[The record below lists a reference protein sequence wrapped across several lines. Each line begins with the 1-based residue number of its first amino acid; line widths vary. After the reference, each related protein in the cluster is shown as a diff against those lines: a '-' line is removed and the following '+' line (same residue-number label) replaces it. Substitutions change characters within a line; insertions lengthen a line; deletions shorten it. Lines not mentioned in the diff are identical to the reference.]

1 MLSQNGS
8 VLTGVSHIIKLEE
21 ILELQAMIIHAQHFN
36 LVDFAHS
43 LIYILLKSYS
53 FQSRMRMVSMYTK
66 VRKKLLVKDIWH
78 FTLRCSMKAKKD
90 K

>member
-1 MLSQNGS
+1 MLNQNGS

-21 ILELQAMIIHAQHFN
+21 ISELQAMIIHVQHFN

-43 LIYILLKSYS
+43 LIYILLKNYS
-53 FQSRMRMVSMYTK
+53 FQSRMRMVSMYMK
-66 VRKKLLVKDIWH
+66 VRKKLLVKGTWH
-78 FTLRCSMKAKKD
+78 FTWRCFMKAKKD